1 MGKLRK
7 NLENTNAFAQATHRD
22 VQEIKSTLTKIE
34 SNLEALCIQVQ
45 RATFQKAMSGC
56 DISEFFPVERQE
68 QLEAFMDRD
77 HPQWEE
83 RKAEFYNF
91 LLSIASEN
99 KKAFATGMIKA
110 IFSRQY
116 ISTTKWPS
124 FG

>member
-22 VQEIKSTLTKIE
+22 VLEIKAALSKIE
-34 SNLEALCIQVQ
+34 SHLQLLCTQVHA
-45 RATFQKAMSGC
+45 ATFHKAMSGC

-68 QLEAFMDRD
+68 QLELFMDRA

-83 RKAEFYNF
+83 RKAEFFNF
-91 LLSIASEN
+91 LYTTASNN
-99 KKAFATGMIKA
+99 KKAFATGLIKA

-116 ISTTKWPS
+116 ISRAKWPS

>member
-7 NLENTNAFAQATHRD
+7 NLENTNAFGQATHRE
-22 VQEIKSTLTKIE
+22 VLEIKATLSKIE
-34 SNLEALCIQVQ
+34 SNLESLAIQVQ

-56 DISEFFPVERQE
+56 DISEFFPVEKQE
-68 QLEAFMDRD
+68 QLEDFMDRE

-91 LLSIASEN
+91 LLSIASDN

-116 ISTTKWPS
+116 MVKAKWPS

>member
-7 NLENTNAFAQATHRD
+7 NLENTNAFAQATHRE
-22 VQEIKSTLTKIE
+22 VLEIKATMSKIE
-34 SNLEALCIQVQ
+34 SNLEALAMQIQ

-56 DISEFFPVERQE
+56 DISEFFPVEKHE
-68 QLEAFMDRD
+68 QLEAFMDKD

-91 LLSIASEN
+91 LLSIASDN
-99 KKAFATGMIKA
+99 KKAFATGLIKA
-110 IFSRQY
+110 IFSRQF
-116 ISTTKWPS
+116 IMRAKWPS